1 MLNEEQDGNCVYIF
15 MKLYNLLG
23 SWLPGGHCGKGGLD
37 PLVILFFLS
46 VNTDLVRLTSHQ

>member
-1 MLNEEQDGNCVYIF
+1 MLNEEQDGNCVYMF